1 MTTYLDIHKT
11 QQGKDPLANKTGN
24 INIRAFEEETIV
36 AGSYNSQS
44 ILIVD
49 DNPNNLE
56 VLSETL
62 TRAGFQVA
70 VAIDG
75 ESAIEQVQYDRP
87 ELILLDVMMP
97 GIDGFETCRRLKKNP
112 ATFEIPI
119 IFTTALSD
127 TENKVQGFSLGAVD
141 YVTKP
146 FQQEE
151 VLARV
156 RVHLQLQ
163 NLTRTL
169 EEQNQMLKREIIQ
182 REKAEASLLELNQ
195 DLEQRVKERTIK
207 LTNALGKLRQ
217 AQVLLIRKNEELEQR
232 VEERTSQLKKAKEI
246 ADRANRA
253 KSEFLANMSHEIRT
267 PLNGILGYAQI
278 LQLSKTINEKER
290 KGLNVIQ
297 QCGSHLL
304 TLINDILDLSKIEA
318 QKMELVPNNF
328 HFLSFLEGI
337 AEIFGIRAEQKKI
350 SFIYQFDPELPS
362 GVRIDDK
369 RLRQILI
376 NLLGNAIKFTDRGAV
391 TFKVK
396 LIDRLNNNTVKVHFQ
411 IEDTGVG
418 ISKEQF
424 AKIFRPF
431 EQVGDT
437 NSRAQGTGLGLAIA
451 QKILGL
457 MKSRIQL
464 ASEPGKGS
472 VFWFDLDLPVI
483 EISDWAQS
491 AKTSQQGTISGF
503 KGNKRRILI
512 VDDRWENR
520 SVMVNLL
527 QPLGFEVI
535 EANNGQE
542 GLNLAL
548 KYKPNLVVAD
558 LVMPVMD
565 GFEMIR
571 KLRELSEFS
580 EIPIIACSASVFEAE
595 QSQSLAVG
603 ANDFLPKPISAESLL
618 AMLQSR
624 LELEWIYETEHDE
637 TPIVTEASDSTKT
650 ISTKIVPPDADLL
663 TQLYAQA
670 KKGDL
675 DAIAEEVNKLERQQE
690 IYKPFAQEVRRLA
703 ESFQVKQL
711 QAFIQQFINPI
722 S

>member
-169 EEQNQMLKREIIQ
+169 EEQNHMLKREIIQ

-571 KLRELSEFS
+571 KLREFSEFS

>member
-1 MTTYLDIHKT
+1 MTTYLDLTKN
-11 QQGKDPLANKTGN
+11 QQKKDTFANKTGN
-24 INIRAFEEETIV
+24 INTRAFDEDTIV
-36 AGSYNSQS
+36 AASYNSQS

-62 TRAGFQVA
+62 TRSGFQVA

-112 ATFEIPI
+112 ATCEIPI

-169 EEQNQMLKREIIQ
+169 EEQNQILKREIVQ

-195 DLEQRVKERTIK
+195 ELEQRVKERTIK
-207 LTNALGKLRQ
+207 LTNAMGKLRQ
-217 AQVLLIRKNEELEQR
+217 AQILLVKKNEELEQR
-232 VEERTSQLKKAKEI
+232 VEERTFQLRKAKEI

-278 LQLSKTINEKER
+278 LQLSKTITEKER

-297 QCGSHLL
+297 QCGAHLL

-318 QKMELVPNNF
+318 QKMELVPSNF

-337 AEIFGIRAEQKKI
+337 AEIFGIRAEQKKV
-350 SFIYQFDPELPS
+350 SFIYQFDPELPK
-362 GVRIDDK
+362 GVSIDDK
-369 RLRQILI
+369 RLRQVLI

-396 LIDRLNNNTVKVHFQ
+396 VIDRLINNTVKVHFQ

-457 MKSRIQL
+457 MKSRIQV

-472 VFWFDLDLPVI
+472 IFWFDLDLPVV
-483 EISDWAQS
+483 ELTDWAQS
-491 AKTSQQGTISGF
+491 ARTSQKGTISGF
-503 KGNKRRILI
+503 KGNKGKILI

-542 GLNLAL
+542 GLNQAV
-548 KYKPNLVVAD
+548 KYQPDLIIAD

-565 GFEMIR
+565 GFAMIR
-571 KLRELSEFS
+571 KLRGSSRYAET
-580 EIPIIACSASVFEAE
+580 PIIACSASVFEAE
-595 QSQSLAVG
+595 QSESLAVG

-618 AMLQSR
+618 SMLQSR
-624 LELEWIYETEHDE
+624 LDLEWIYETENSE
-637 TPIVTEASDSTKT
+637 TSIIAPSIESTKT
-650 ISTKIVPPDADLL
+650 TSTEIVPPNADIL

-675 DAIAEEVNKLERQQE
+675 DAILEEASKLERQQE
-690 IYKPFAQEVRRLA
+690 EYKSFAQELRRLA
-703 ESFQVKQL
+703 ETFQVKQL
-711 QAFIQQFINPI
+711 QSFIQKYLT
-722 S
+722 